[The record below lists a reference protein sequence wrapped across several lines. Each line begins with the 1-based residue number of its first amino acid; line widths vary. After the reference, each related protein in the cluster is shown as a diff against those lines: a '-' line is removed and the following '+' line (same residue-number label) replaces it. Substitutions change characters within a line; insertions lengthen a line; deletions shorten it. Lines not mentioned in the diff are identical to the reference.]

1 MKISVVMAT
10 YNGERYLR
18 DQLESIIKQTLKLD
32 EVIVCDDSSTDSTVE
47 ILEQYRIDH
56 QIKFYVNKNRLGLI
70 KNFKNAVSRVKD
82 GNYIALS
89 DQDDVW
95 FPDKLEKCAKALKA
109 IDQLN
114 IPCMAHSDLLY
125 VDAED
130 NIISPSFRKSLG
142 QHKYAQNLQ
151 TLLYGNFVNGCTAIF
166 NPALKESFL
175 AMPDQI
181 TLNHDGWMALL
192 AFTFGQVA
200 YVNEPLVRYRKH
212 HSNAS
217 IDNNKQ
223 VNNRFITS
231 ARQLF
236 KASQKKDYFL
246 NAQLDTVAQF
256 YEYYSADM
264 PEEKRE
270 IFEGFLNL
278 KNAGF
283 LLKKLAFAKIVRKYA
298 VQL

>member
-18 DQLESIIKQTLKLD
+18 GQLDSIIKQTLKPD
-32 EVIVCDDSSTDSTVE
+32 EVIVCDDSSADSTVE

-70 KNFKNAVSRVKD
+70 KNFKNAVSRVKE

-95 FPDKLEKCAKALKA
+95 FLDKLEKCAKALKA
-109 IDQLN
+109 IDQFN
-114 IPCMAHSDLLY
+114 IPCMVHSDLLY
-125 VDAED
+125 VDAKD
-130 NIISPSFRKSLG
+130 NIISPSFRKTLG

-151 TLLYGNFVNGCTAIF
+151 TLLYGNFVNGCTSLF
-166 NPALKESFL
+166 NPALREGFL

-192 AFTFGQVA
+192 AFTFGKVA
-200 YVNEPLVRYRKH
+200 YLNEPLVKYRKH
-212 HSNAS
+212 DSNAS
-217 IDNNKQ
+217 IDNSKQ
-223 VNNRFITS
+223 VNNRFVTTLK
-231 ARQLF
+231 QLV
-236 KASQKKDYFL
+236 KASQKSDDFL
-246 NAQLDTVAQF
+246 KAQLDTVAQF
-256 YEYYSADM
+256 YECYRADM
-264 PEEKRE
+264 PEEKRK
-270 IFEGFLNL
+270 IFEEFLKL

-283 LLKKLAFAKIVRKYA
+283 LIKKLAFAKIVRQYA
-298 VQL
+298 V